1 MIGAGHGKP
10 NFVPAE
16 HTRQNR
22 SLGRRNRRLTGRV
35 FPDPRNTRILLR
47 LQVQEGRGFQA

>member
-22 SLGRRNRRLTGRV
+22 SLGRRNRRRDGFSLIHGT
-35 FPDPRNTRILLR
+35 PRILLR